1 MDFKLLFVGGK
12 AMAIFMTDELLARC
26 GLFADNLEI
35 MRDNFKWEASQLYS
49 LCANIYTKEGIK
61 LDSERIKEAKEIIK
75 SNTSFF
81 SNFRSVNITIPLA
94 TLLSI
99 EKHPKQTFA
108 QTNYVYTILKEV
120 FSSSAYL
127 VLAAYKI
134 VKSTAQ
140 ENYNDVV
147 NRTRIIFDMIK
158 REHFFLT
165 SSEDCLTAV
174 QFALCAK
181 ESGGIIAKSE
191 ECFEILKPELNH
203 GNTVQAIS
211 NTLAF
216 SDKNSTE
223 LTDRTLK
230 IINRLKEHGYK
241 LTSGVE
247 LSLFGALAISSA
259 DCDQIVN
266 DILEV
271 NAYLLTVK
279 GFGNVL
285 TESMLMDQ
293 KLMPKRRLI
302 NSAYIVLNEYTKL
315 AENSSELTP
324 SEINAILFAEST
336 AAFNIIISNSPS
348 NV

>member
-1 MDFKLLFVGGK
+1 
-12 AMAIFMTDELLARC
+12 MTDELLARC
-26 GLFADNLEI
+26 ELFAVNLEI
-35 MRDNFKWEASQLYS
+35 MRESFKWEASQLYS

-61 LDSERIKEAKEIIK
+61 LNSEKIKEAKEIIK
-75 SNTSFF
+75 NNTSFF

-94 TLLSI
+94 TLLSM

-108 QTNYVYTILKEV
+108 QVSYVYTILKEV

-134 VKSTAQ
+134 VKSAAQ
-140 ENYNDVV
+140 EDYKEIV
-147 NRTRIIFDMIK
+147 NQTRIIFDMIK

-174 QFALCAK
+174 QFALCQKDCSA
-181 ESGGIIAKSE
+181 IISKSE

-216 SDKNSTE
+216 SDKSSLE
-223 LTDRTLK
+223 LTDRTLN

-247 LSLFGALAISSA
+247 LSLFSALAISNA
-259 DCDQIVN
+259 DCDQIIN

-271 NAYLLTVK
+271 TAYLLTVK

-285 TESMLMDQ
+285 TESKLMDQ
-293 KLMPKRRLI
+293 KLLPKRRLI
-302 NSAYIVLNEYTKL
+302 NSAYIVLNEYTRL
-315 AENSSELTP
+315 AESSSELTQD
-324 SEINAILFAEST
+324 EIKAIMFAEST
-336 AAFNIIISNSPS
+336 AAFNIIISSSPS